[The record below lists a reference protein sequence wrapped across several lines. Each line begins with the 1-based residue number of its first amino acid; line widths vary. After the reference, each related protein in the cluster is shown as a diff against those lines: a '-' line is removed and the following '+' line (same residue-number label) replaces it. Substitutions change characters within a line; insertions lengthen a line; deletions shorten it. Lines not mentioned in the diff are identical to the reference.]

1 MMSPKKTQDVLKKN
15 TGDLI
20 YNESQIVPIHS
31 CKINGCYLSA
41 LGIRVSKSMRTTCG
55 KVLRKEIAE
64 NVV

>member
-15 TGDLI
+15 TGDLM
-20 YNESQIVPIHS
+20 YNESQIFPIHS